1 MTLEGRFTFKHES
14 PATPSDNPATPTS
27 PFVSEPA
34 TSMAAITP
42 TSFASHGFHQQHNSF
57 MSSFP
62 KKEFVATPSHSVGG
76 AGVPTDFYQPPPGS
90 NFPPFAPSGGADFG
104 GEAPPRN
111 MYDHSDGG
119 HPSASS
125 LPHPLALSTMRT
137 IRRGPFASQ
146 NSPSQDLSRYGW
158 FIISDFYVMFTSE
171 TSFFLTEFIQ

>member
-14 PATPSDNPATPTS
+14 PATPSDNPATPNS

-34 TSMAAITP
+34 TSMAITP

-62 KKEFVATPSHSVGG
+62 KKEFVATPSHPSVGG
-76 AGVPTDFYQPPPGS
+76 AGVPPPSSSGLTDFYQPPPGS
-90 NFPPFAPSGGADFG
+90 SFSPFGPPSGGEFG
-104 GEAPPRN
+104 GEPGGPPRN
-111 MYDHSDGG
+111 MYDHPDGG
-119 HPSASS
+119 HASASS

-146 NSPSQDLSRYGW
+146 NSPSQDLSRYG
-158 FIISDFYVMFTSE
+158 
-171 TSFFLTEFIQ
+171 

>member
-34 TSMAAITP
+34 TSMAITP

-62 KKEFVATPSHSVGG
+62 KKEFVATPAHSVGG

-104 GEAPPRN
+104 GGGEAPPRN
-111 MYDHSDGG
+111 MYDHTDGG

-146 NSPSQDLSRYGW
+146 NSPSQDLSRYG
-158 FIISDFYVMFTSE
+158 
-171 TSFFLTEFIQ
+171 